1 LGNKRSAFR
10 LFITALLLAL
20 VPIEYGCAFELPDS
34 HHDASYHDA
43 WDTQEPAQVAAD
55 CVENH
60 HDDGA
65 ACSLSLLLTTDSAR
79 RCLKSLSFSGNT
91 AALAPAG
98 LFFAPPSSLLATAQ
112 SRPRPPSFP
121 PITLVALQVLHLN

>member
-1 LGNKRSAFR
+1 LGNKPFAFR

-34 HHDASYHDA
+34 HHEASHHEV
-43 WDTQEPAQVAAD
+43 WDTSVPQVTTD

-60 HDDGA
+60 HNDGA
-65 ACSLSLLLTTDSAR
+65 ACSLSLLLTTDGAR
-79 RCLKSLSFSGNT
+79 RCLKTLSSPGQN
-91 AALAPAG
+91 AALAPAR
-98 LFFAPPSSLLATAQ
+98 LFSLPPSSLLVAAQ

-121 PITLVALQVLHLN
+121 PTTLVALQVLHLN